1 MLLFLAHQ
9 VLSLLLSMLLFLV
22 HHIFVTGLVNVTIFS
37 TSESCSRDMTVCNL
51 KFTLSVEEVRGVCMC
66 MLNIPQL
73 VKQPPTK
80 LIYLVTKE
88 APLYEREI

>member
-1 MLLFLAHQ
+1 
-9 VLSLLLSMLLFLV
+9 MLLFLV
-22 HHIFVTGLVNVTIFS
+22 HHIFVTVLSMLLFLAHLSHALVVRWDT
-37 TSESCSRDMTVCNL
+37 TVCNL
-51 KFTLSVEEVRGVCMC
+51 EFTLSVEEVRGVCMC
-66 MLNIPQL
+66 MLNIPQP